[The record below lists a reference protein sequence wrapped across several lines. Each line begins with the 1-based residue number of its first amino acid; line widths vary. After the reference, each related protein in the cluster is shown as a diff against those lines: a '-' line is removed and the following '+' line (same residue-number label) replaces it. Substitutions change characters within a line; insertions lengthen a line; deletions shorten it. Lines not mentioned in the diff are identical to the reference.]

1 MSSVFRLPQ
10 QLPARG
16 LPLMLLGAMFAAV
29 LVVADAVID
38 SYSDGHLLAAW
49 IALWAISFAMLALFA
64 GTAGKL
70 AVSLTAS
77 IRNWQQTRTQ
87 RAWDAD
93 YLALAQRDPRIMAE
107 LQAALQRTHAA
118 RAEIDLA
125 HGRAWVSHR
134 PRNTLNAAYA
144 GPRHSYL
151 TTPLPGLPSHLQML
165 PG

>member
-1 MSSVFRLPQ
+1 MFSDLRLPQ
-10 QLPARG
+10 QLPTRG
-16 LPLMLLGAMFAAV
+16 LPFMLLGAMFAAV

-49 IALWAISFAMLALFA
+49 IALWSISFATLALFA
-64 GTAGKL
+64 GTVGKL
-70 AVSLTAS
+70 AVSLNAS
-77 IRNWQQTRTQ
+77 LRQWQQTRAQ

-93 YLALAQRDPRIMAE
+93 YLALARRDPRIMAE
-107 LQAALQRTHAA
+107 IQAAVHRAQVAQAA
-118 RAEIDLA
+118 IDLA